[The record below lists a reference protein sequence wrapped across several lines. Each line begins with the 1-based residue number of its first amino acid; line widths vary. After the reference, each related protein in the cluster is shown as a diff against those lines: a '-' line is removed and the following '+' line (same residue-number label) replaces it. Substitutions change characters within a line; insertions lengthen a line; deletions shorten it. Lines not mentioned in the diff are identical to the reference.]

1 MSALWRGG
9 YRYAPGALFCT
20 AVLLAS
26 SLASAAPDTAAAQT
40 SEPVSAEVQL
50 QRAYFETHPYLNDEF
65 SPGEGTESGIDD
77 LDQIGRPETPILDT
91 DGFDGPL
98 SYVRGK
104 FDALHERT
112 GLRLGVAYTA
122 LGMAANGANDPNGA
136 AHDLDLMS
144 AWTLVGRNTPNTGV
158 LVTTAEYRDKIGND
172 PASSIGSELGTLINT
187 VNAFND
193 RQWVVRDTY
202 WLQRFYDDKLRILA
216 GRADTSDFIGQQ
228 PMQNVNAFF
237 ANRSFAFNPTVPS
250 PGHGPTIGVSVRP
263 NDQFYV
269 TGAVAN
275 GYNNTTRY
283 EINTIDDGDFYSAA
297 EAGWTPTLEGMGTG
311 RYSIMLWHL
320 DSRNQNG
327 FASPSDEGV
336 TLVAGQ
342 QLTDRFQVWARYA
355 HADAK
360 ITNIREIVQ
369 AGVGYSGLL
378 GSPSNMT
385 GFAASYAEPRSDASR
400 EEKVIE
406 AFHRLQVS
414 RFTQF
419 SVGVQVIFDPGN
431 NPDEDQVEVIYARL
445 RLAL

>member
-1 MSALWRGG
+1 MHLRA
-9 YRYAPGALFCT
+9 T
-20 AVLLAS
+20 AVALTVALIGCSIAS
-26 SLASAAPDTAAAQT
+26 TAANAESAASAN
-40 SEPVSAEVQL
+40 EPTTRELEL
-50 QRAYFETHPYLNDEF
+50 QRAYLESHPYLNDEF
-65 SPGEGTESGIDD
+65 SPGEGGESGIDE
-77 LDQIGRPETPILDT
+77 LEQIERPETPILDT
-91 DGFDGPL
+91 EGFDSPF
-98 SYVRGK
+98 SYVRGQ
-104 FDALHERT
+104 FDKLHERT

-122 LGMAANGANDPNGA
+122 LGMAANGADDPNGA

-144 AWTLVGRNTPNTGV
+144 AWTLVGRDTPNTGV
-158 LVTTAEYRDKIGND
+158 LVTTAEYRDEIGND
-172 PASSIGSELGTLINT
+172 TASSVGPELGTLINT

-237 ANRSFAFNPTVPS
+237 ANRTFSFNPTVPS
-250 PGHGPTIGVSVRP
+250 PGHGATLGVSVRP
-263 NDQFYV
+263 NERFYV
-269 TGAVAN
+269 TGGVAN

-283 EINTIDDGDFYSAA
+283 EINTIDDGDFYYAA
-297 EAGWTPTLEGMGTG
+297 EAGWTPTIEGMGTG

-360 ITNIREIVQ
+360 TTNIREIVQ
-369 AGVGYSGLL
+369 GGLGYGGLF
-378 GSPSNMT
+378 GSPSNLS
-385 GFAASYAEPRSDASR
+385 GFAASYAEPRSNASR
-400 EEKVIE
+400 DEKVVE
-406 AFHRLQVS
+406 VFHRMQVS

-419 SVGVQVIFDPGN
+419 SVGVQAVFDPGN
-431 NPDEDQVEVIYARL
+431 NPDEDRVEVIYARL